1 MVDPN
6 VLINL
11 IKQKQSQLAAA
22 SMSAPFVDHASYREA
37 VGQHQGLEIALELI
51 TYLLDEEKNDG
62 ILPRTDREKRHA
74 YG

>member
-11 IKQKQSQLAAA
+11 IKQKQSQIATA

-37 VGQHQGLEIALELI
+37 VGQHQGLEIALDLI
-51 TYLLDEEKNDG
+51 NYLLDEEKNDG
-62 ILPRTDREKRHA
+62 IQQRAEPSKRHA